1 MWLSICRTVS
11 QKCCQDSEGGW
22 GGAVSPYAPVAT
34 EELDAFTP
42 ALAHD
47 PLIQSNTK
55 HSQFPGASAFALE
68 LTAA

>member
-1 MWLSICRTVS
+1 M
-11 QKCCQDSEGGW
+11 G